1 MRLKY
6 TFKHYCML
14 MRSLNIDQFYLTQEM
29 RTDHLSLYMFITLS
43 SVYILATK
51 SKPSAGKCERGIEN
65 GPQCNRPKGESG
77 TYSYILAIV
86 SL

>member
-1 MRLKY
+1 
-6 TFKHYCML
+6 ML

-65 GPQCNRPKGESG
+65 GPQFNRPKGESG